1 MIPTKPVRVFATV
14 AAVCLC
20 MIVGLTAYAEK
31 DKEKDKKIACGASA
45 PQGAAESSDDWHG
58 SER

>member
-31 DKEKDKKIACGASA
+31 DKEKDKKNDMWRIRASR
-45 PQGAAESSDDWHG
+45 GCRVIG
-58 SER
+58 